1 MKLFH
6 FLGSSLLLGSGSAAR
21 IGLTAQYFQVDG
33 SDENS
38 IKLSWP
44 ADPTVHKFSVIRQ
57 SAGTSSSVIA
67 QVQGNIYDDYGVPE
81 GELTYQVLVE
91 GDPSKVSDQ
100 VTISSQPSFDSASS
114 FSIYDNTQA
123 SNLKAIA
130 NIKLESTYYHF
141 NIENDHDGVTQ
152 IIETTST
159 DGYTFSGTKRVLLTR
174 KELCSGSPDGFCK
187 LESAS
192 FVQNPK
198 NSEVVMWA
206 HWEKGGPDYG
216 QARVAVAFGQPGGEW
231 EFGGSFRPLE
241 NQSRDLTFFHDNDGS
256 GYLISSTAMNTNLNI
271 YKLTPD
277 WHNVTSLVS
286 TVLKGQRR
294 EAPSLINHENV
305 YYLFTSQASDWYP
318 SAGQYIS
325 ATSLSGP
332 WSQSRN
338 IGNLAGFGAQS
349 GSVQKI
355 GSSWVMC
362 ANQWS
367 GQWLD
372 PEPPSHRVILPISL
386 SNGYADYHY
395 YHRLRYDE
403 AGIYGVQ
410 DGKVISVGQKCSS
423 ASASV
428 PGFEESKSING
439 VNLDPNNFYLS
450 ATVPFSYEI
459 EFEVASILSR
469 FDLTTKLVGGSET
482 AYQFTISG
490 RVSSTS
496 LFRVILNKSNN
507 TRVGFISSKV
517 TDLTTYSAVR
527 LDVHQVL
534 NVHNKKQAS
543 WAQGIGQFTV
553 YGHHHQ
559 NSPTKS
565 PDLKSARFSKRLLVG
580 R

>member
-1 MKLFH
+1 MCIHSTTTRIPL
-6 FLGSSLLLGSGSAAR
+6 LLLLGSGSAAR

-100 VTISSQPSFDSASS
+100 

-206 HWEKGGPDYG
+206 HWEKGGPDYA
-216 QARVAVAFGQPGGEW
+216 QARVAVAW
-231 EFGGSFRPLE
+231 RMEFGGSFRPLE

-305 YYLFTSQASDWYP
+305 YYLFTSQASDWP
-318 SAGQYIS
+318 IHFGHKPIRTMES
-325 ATSLSGP
+325 
-332 WSQSRN
+332 SRN

-395 YHRLRYDE
+395 YHRLRYE

>member
-1 MKLFH
+1 MKLFY
-6 FLGSSLLLGSGSAAR
+6 FLGSILLLGSGSAAR

-67 QVQGNIYDDYGVPE
+67 QV
-81 GELTYQVLVE
+81 LVE

-100 VTISSQPSFDSASS
+100 VTISSQPPFDSASS

-123 SNLKAIA
+123 SNLKTIA

-159 DGYTFSGTKRVLLTR
+159 DGYTFSGIKRVLLTR

-198 NSEVVMWA
+198 NSE
-206 HWEKGGPDYG
+206 
-216 QARVAVAFGQPGGEW
+216 PGGEW